1 MQNERQPL
9 PVYHTIT
16 KNINML
22 INRQK
27 ISLAAYYIAF
37 IITLTIFFVLL
48 FINFYKYQKQTNTIK
63 AIKYNI
69 NTLNKDVLLLK
80 KDITLLF
87 FDMDNN
93 STYLSE
99 IENLNDKI
107 DKDLKNLQSLITN
120 LNIGTTNI
128 PEIYDL
134 LNQYKELLK
143 KMQNDIFLYYNKEN
157 GLKIT
162 QEILYNQLILD
173 TTFKKAGLVIFVKQ
187 INKIQNEAYKS
198 GNLAE
203 YNKKYNNLYK
213 IILNHIKRHN
223 TTQLISYTFLNKLS
237 EYNSLFNKI
246 FRVTMRILRKDQS
259 TYFIVINK
267 TIDQLILQIEQ
278 LKKSIS
284 YYKNIKYVNWL
295 NISIIVIL
303 LLVII
308 QAIFLYRRLYLKWK
322 DFHNTLNEFSK
333 GNMQE
338 VEIIKESK
346 ELYEVSKTT
355 KMFVEYI
362 KEKLNIIEKLAD
374 YNFDFEITK
383 SSENDEFAKVLKKLK
398 EKLLVKEKQ
407 TQQML
412 KREEIDKWM
421 ATGLTEMGRIMRQN
435 TNNLDVF
442 IDEVLKGIMGYTNGV
457 QGAFFLY
464 ENKDNKEYLILKKAI
479 SYGKERKKDMKIEL
493 FEGLIGTAAAE
504 KRFYFFDKVPEN
516 YTFIEDTFGKI
527 PPQSL
532 IIMPLVIEN
541 QLLGLIEISFIE
553 KLENLKKEF
562 FKRLSGEIAITL
574 SYVKINQRTQE
585 LLEQTKKQAEK
596 LQESENQ
603 YKLNQEELKKIIK
616 SLENRLIKKEETIKN
631 LEEFINQKIL
641 QISELKQKLQKK
653 EEEFNKLIEAFNKEK
668 QQLKK
673 EIEKLTE
680 QINKLQNKQ

>member
-1 MQNERQPL
+1 
-9 PVYHTIT
+9 
-16 KNINML
+16 ML

>member
-1 MQNERQPL
+1 LQNERQPL

-203 YNKKYNNLYK
+203 YNKKYNNLY
-213 IILNHIKRHN
+213 N
-223 TTQLISYTFLNKLS
+223 
-237 EYNSLFNKI
+237 
-246 FRVTMRILRKDQS
+246 
-259 TYFIVINK
+259 
-267 TIDQLILQIEQ
+267 
-278 LKKSIS
+278 
-284 YYKNIKYVNWL
+284 
-295 NISIIVIL
+295 
-303 LLVII
+303 
-308 QAIFLYRRLYLKWK
+308 YLK
-322 DFHNTLNEFSK
+322 
-333 GNMQE
+333 
-338 VEIIKESK
+338 
-346 ELYEVSKTT
+346 
-355 KMFVEYI
+355 
-362 KEKLNIIEKLAD
+362 
-374 YNFDFEITK
+374 
-383 SSENDEFAKVLKKLK
+383 
-398 EKLLVKEKQ
+398 
-407 TQQML
+407 
-412 KREEIDKWM
+412 
-421 ATGLTEMGRIMRQN
+421 
-435 TNNLDVF
+435 
-442 IDEVLKGIMGYTNGV
+442 
-457 QGAFFLY
+457 
-464 ENKDNKEYLILKKAI
+464 
-479 SYGKERKKDMKIEL
+479 SY
-493 FEGLIGTAAAE
+493 
-504 KRFYFFDKVPEN
+504 
-516 YTFIEDTFGKI
+516 
-527 PPQSL
+527 
-532 IIMPLVIEN
+532 
-541 QLLGLIEISFIE
+541 
-553 KLENLKKEF
+553 
-562 FKRLSGEIAITL
+562 
-574 SYVKINQRTQE
+574 
-585 LLEQTKKQAEK
+585 
-596 LQESENQ
+596 
-603 YKLNQEELKKIIK
+603 
-616 SLENRLIKKEETIKN
+616 
-631 LEEFINQKIL
+631 
-641 QISELKQKLQKK
+641 
-653 EEEFNKLIEAFNKEK
+653 
-668 QQLKK
+668 
-673 EIEKLTE
+673 
-680 QINKLQNKQ
+680 